1 MSEPAILQVRDLAV
15 GFGGEEGLLRAVDNV
30 SFDLPREATLGLV
43 GESGCGKSVTALSI
57 MRLLPKPA
65 GRILG
70 GEVRFAGENLPALP
84 AEAMSR
90 IRGRRIAMI
99 FQEPMT
105 ALNPV
110 HRIGRQI
117 GEVFR
122 LHFPK
127 MTEEEIRTESLA
139 LLQRVG
145 IPEPEQRL
153 REYPHQVSGGMRQ
166 RVMIAM
172 ALACKP
178 EILIADEPTTALDVT
193 IQGQILALIREL
205 QAETGMSVVFI
216 THDLGVV
223 AQLCDRIV
231 VMYAGRVAETA
242 PAEAL
247 FENPRHPYTRG
258 LLRSIPRLE
267 TPRKIRLD
275 TIPGTVP
282 ALNEFPEGCRFR
294 NRCPHAQNICE
305 TDPPL
310 NDAGPDHFA
319 ACHFSATL
327 PEFSV
332 AAAEG
337 KRFPVADGGRDEI
350 ALAVENL
357 KMHFPVRGGI
367 FLRQVGTVHAVDGVS
382 LRISKGRTLG
392 LVGESGCGK
401 TTAGRCIVRLYDP
414 TDGDIR
420 FEGQSLTGLSGAEL
434 RSVRRNVQM
443 IFQDPFESLNSRMT
457 VGDILAEPFEIHG
470 IGTPE
475 DRRERVLA
483 LLERAGL
490 QRAVADRF
498 PHEFSGGQRQR
509 VGIARA
515 IALNPRMIVCDE
527 PVSALDVSIQ
537 SQILNL
543 LLELQAEMGLTY
555 LFISHDLAVVK
566 HISDDVAVMYL
577 GKIVEI
583 TDADRIY
590 DGPVHPY
597 TQALLA
603 AIPVPDPTRRGKLEV
618 LSGDVPSP
626 VHPPSGCRFR
636 TRCPIAV
643 DHCAEKEPPLRP
655 VPGTFGEEHLVACHR
670 AEAVV
675 NGEVEVLEKVEKT

>member
-1 MSEPAILQVRDLAV
+1 VSEPAILRVRDLVVA
-15 GFGGEEGLLRAVDNV
+15 FDGEDGSLRAVDGV
-30 SFDLPREATLGLV
+30 SFDLPRGATLGLV

-70 GEVRFAGENLPALP
+70 GEIRFGGENLIGLPPA
-84 AEAMSR
+84 AMSR

-110 HRIGRQI
+110 HRIGHQI

-122 LHFPK
+122 LHFPE
-127 MTEEEIRTESLA
+127 MDAEEIRIESLF
-139 LLQRVG
+139 LLHRVG

-153 REYPHQVSGGMRQ
+153 REYPHRISGGMRQ

-178 EILIADEPTTALDVT
+178 EILVADEPTTALDVT

-205 QAETGMSVVFI
+205 QAETGMSVLFI

-223 AQLCDRIV
+223 AQLCDRIA
-231 VMYAGRVAETA
+231 VMYAGRIAETG
-242 PAEAL
+242 PVEAL
-247 FENPRHPYTRG
+247 FADPRHPYTRG
-258 LLRSIPRLE
+258 LLRAIPRLE

-282 ALNEFPEGCRFR
+282 SLDEFLAGCRFR
-294 NRCPHAQNICE
+294 NRCPRAREICAA
-305 TDPPL
+305 DPPMKTI
-310 NDAGPDHFA
+310 GPDRAA
-319 ACHFSATL
+319 ACHFAEAL

-332 AAAEG
+332 AAAAGE
-337 KRFPVADGGRDEI
+337 RFPEADGQGSATVLE
-350 ALAVENL
+350 VENL
-357 KMHFPVRGGI
+357 QMHFPVRGGI
-367 FLRQVGTVHAVDGVS
+367 FLRRVGTVHAVDGIS
-382 LRISKGRTLG
+382 LRIPEGRTLG

-414 TDGDIR
+414 TAGDIR
-420 FEGQSLTGLSGAEL
+420 FGGRSLAGLSGPEL
-434 RSVRRNVQM
+434 RAVRRNVQM
-443 IFQDPFESLNSRMT
+443 IFQDPFESLDSRMT
-457 VGDILAEPFEIHG
+457 VGEILAEPFEIHG
-470 IGTPE
+470 IGTPG
-475 DRRERVLA
+475 DRRERVRA
-483 LLERAGL
+483 LLERVGL
-490 QRAVADRF
+490 RRAAADRF

-509 VGIARA
+509 IGIARA
-515 IALNPRMIVCDE
+515 IALNPKLVVCDE

-566 HISDDVAVMYL
+566 HVSDEVAVMYL

-597 TQALLA
+597 TRALLA
-603 AIPVPDPTRRGKLEV
+603 AIPVPDPTRRRKLET

-626 VHPPSGCRFR
+626 VRPPSGCRFR
-636 TRCPIAV
+636 TRCPIAAER
-643 DHCAEKEPPLRP
+643 CAAEEPLLRP
-655 VPGTFGEEHLVACHR
+655 APGTTGGEHRVACHR
-670 AEAVV
+670 AEDVAGGVF
-675 NGEVEVLEKVEKT
+675 EEMDSKDP